1 MLVEDHEL
9 FRRFVS
15 TTLRAQEHLQIID
28 EQGDGLKAVIQAEI
42 LKPDLIVL
50 DISLPGLNGI
60 EAARRIR
67 HSVPEIK
74 IIFLTQESSPDIVQ
88 EALNVGALGYVLKSE
103 AAHELLNA
111 IKAVLQSK
119 MFLSNSVHRP

>member
-28 EQGDGLKAVIQAEI
+28 EQGDGLKAVSQAEI

-50 DISLPGLNGI
+50 DIGLPGLNGI

-67 HSVPEIK
+67 YSAPEIK
-74 IIFLTQESSPDIVQ
+74 IIFVTQESSADIVQ
-88 EALNVGALGYVLKSE
+88 EALNAGALGYVLKSE

-111 IKAVLQSK
+111 IESVLQGK
-119 MFLSNSVHRP
+119 VFLSKSARWP